1 MSGSTTGCRLSAG
14 EERQDFCGVYGTAAL
29 KQEAVMEM
37 KRINSGK
44 LRAVG
49 YDARARILRV
59 EFDNGSVIDYASVG
73 DEIWRRLSGSASAW
87 SYFRDNVEEEFTG
100 RPAATDQQTKTNP
113 LDELFKK

>member
-1 MSGSTTGCRLSAG
+1 
-14 EERQDFCGVYGTAAL
+14 
-29 KQEAVMEM
+29 MEM

-59 EFDNGSVIDYASVG
+59 EFDNGSVMDYSGVG
-73 DEIWRRLSGSASAW
+73 DEVFRRLASSSAAW
-87 SYFRDNVEEEFTG
+87 SYFRDNVDEEFSA
-100 RPAATDQQTKTNP
+100 RPAAADKTPKSNP